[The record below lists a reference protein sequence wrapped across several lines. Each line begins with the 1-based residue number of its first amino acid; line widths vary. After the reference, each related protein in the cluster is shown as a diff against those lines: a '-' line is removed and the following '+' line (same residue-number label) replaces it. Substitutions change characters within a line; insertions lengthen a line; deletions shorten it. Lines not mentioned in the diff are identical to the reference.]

1 MSETGALAPAA
12 PTKGS
17 DELNREEAEK
27 LGESPE
33 VTEGLLAL
41 FQKNIDEYT
50 REDFI
55 DGTEPYDYLL
65 LYKDDLFTLE
75 RKRQKLEAVA
85 RKNGVKNFSKIFK
98 EYCAARGQEVG
109 NLNVTAFPEQPLALR
124 CGNYLCDGRGVRL
137 EADTVCPHPIL
148 PVARLVN
155 IDTGLE
161 KVKVAFRREK
171 GWRTAIFDR
180 KTISTAN
187 KITDLSDLGIAVT
200 SESAKGLVRYFAK
213 LEELNG
219 DLIPE
224 IECVSR
230 LGWIGDGEELR
241 FSPYV
246 DSLVFDGEGDFR
258 KAFESIGCRGDF
270 GKWCDLIDE
279 NIRHGHMIPRVVFA
293 ASLASVLIKPLGGL
307 PFFIHLWGES
317 GNGKTVLASC
327 AASVWANPELGSYI
341 QSVSGTFVGKERYAS
356 FFNNLPFF
364 MDEAQIVKDRKGC
377 DSEIYMLTEGVGKM
391 RGSKTGGV
399 SVTPTWKNS
408 IIMTGEEPILTASSG
423 GGASNRVIEVECKAP
438 LFRDPK
444 AVLRGVTSNYGFFGR
459 VFVRKLTE
467 EGFER
472 PKKLYDDFYRELTD
486 EYGITQKQAL
496 SAALIL
502 TADRLA
508 TEWLFADTPGLTPAE
523 IADFLKTKT
532 EVSLNPRAYEYVCE
546 FVAANQNKFMGS
558 SEFGE
563 VWGIMD
569 GDSVYILKN
578 KFNQICDEGGY
589 SAQSLLSW
597 LSDRRLIRRTD
608 KKNYSVLK
616 RIGSSVVRCIHV
628 TINRNPEECLDDID
642 L

>member
-1 MSETGALAPAA
+1 M
-12 PTKGS
+12 
-17 DELNREEAEK
+17 NREEAEK
-27 LGESPE
+27 FGESPE

-124 CGNYLCDGRGVRL
+124 CGNYLCDGRGVHL
-137 EADTVCPHPIL
+137 EAETVCSHPIL

-161 KVKVAFRREK
+161 KIKVAFRREK

-200 SESAKGLVRYFAK
+200 SESAKGLVKYFSK

-230 LGWIGDGEELR
+230 LGWIGDGDELR

-279 NIRHGHMIPRVVFA
+279 NVRHGHIISRVVFA

-408 IIMTGEEPILTASSG
+408 IIMTGEEPILTANSG
-423 GGASNRVIEVECKAP
+423 GGASNRVIEVECKSP

-444 AVLRGVTSNYGFFGR
+444 AVLRGVMSNYGFFGK
-459 VFVRKLTE
+459 VFILKLTK
-467 EGFER
+467 EGFDH

-496 SAALIL
+496 SAALVL
-502 TADRLA
+502 TADQLA
-508 TEWLFADTPGLTPAE
+508 TEWLFADTPSLTPAE

-546 FVAANQNKFMGS
+546 FVASNQNKFMGS
-558 SEFGE
+558 SEYSE

-616 RIGSSVVRCIHV
+616 RIGSSVVRCIHM
-628 TINRNPEECLDDID
+628 TINDSPEESFDEIEL
-642 L
+642 